1 MANKIINRVLMI
13 VDAAGGVWTYANEL
27 VKEYKK
33 RNIEVVMV
41 VMGPPPDRIQRAMI
55 RKLDNVVLIEGK
67 YKLEWMDN
75 PWDDVDDAA
84 EWLLGLEILFHPDV
98 IHLNGFCHAA
108 LAWHAPV
115 MVVAHSCVCSWFEYV
130 NRTEIPVTLLEYKR
144 RVSEGLKS
152 AEYVIAPSSAMLQS
166 LFRHYGQ
173 IDSAAVI
180 YNGIKMVSDQKV
192 GKEPFVLTCGRI
204 WDEAK
209 NIEAVAS
216 IASKLK
222 WNVYA
227 AGEGSLNGNE
237 YKNFKILGKLSQSAL
252 HALMSKAPLF
262 VLPSKYEPFGLSI
275 LEAANSGCALILG
288 DIPSLREIWQD
299 NAIFVNPNNHEELKD
314 AINECIKNVNFREKF
329 AQKALMKAREYN
341 SEIMADNYLELYENM
356 VVHKSN
362 LEINLNYASDDDG

>member
-1 MANKIINRVLMI
+1 MT

-27 VKEYKK
+27 VKEYNRK
-33 RNIEVVMV
+33 NIEVVMV
-41 VMGPPPDRIQRAMI
+41 VMGPRIDSIQRAMI
-55 RKLDNVVLIEGK
+55 SKFDNVILIEGK

-75 PWDDVDDAA
+75 PWDDVDEAA
-84 EWLLGLEILFHPDV
+84 EWLLGLEFLFHPDV
-98 IHLNGFCHAA
+98 VHLNGYCHAA

-130 NRTEIPVTLLEYKR
+130 NRTEIPVTFSEYKR

-152 AEYVIAPSSAMLQS
+152 AEYVIAPSGAMLQS
-166 LFRHYGQ
+166 LFKHYGQ
-173 IDSAAVI
+173 IASAAVI
-180 YNGIKMVSDQKV
+180 YNGIEMVSYQKV
-192 GKEPFVLTCGRI
+192 SKEPFVLTCGRI

-209 NIEAVAS
+209 NIEAVAR
-216 IASKLK
+216 IASRLK

-227 AGEGSLNGNE
+227 AGEGNLNGKE
-237 YKNFKILGKLSQSAL
+237 YKNFKILGKLSQPAL

-288 DIPSLREIWQD
+288 DIPSLREVWQD

-314 AINECIKNVNFREKF
+314 AICECIKHEVYREAF
-329 AQKALMKAREYN
+329 AKKAKIKAREYK
-341 SEIMADNYLELYENM
+341 SEIMADNYLELYEYM
-356 VVHKSN
+356 VAHKSSFG
-362 LEINLNYASDDDG
+362 INSYSASDDYDDI